1 VAWKEGRF
9 VWTVADLASPE
20 AAAHLRRFFPPP
32 SVGNCY
38 EANLEALTWIGRI
51 SRALESGWVISIDH
65 GYTEA
70 EAVRFPRGRLMSY
83 RRDTAS
89 GDVLADA
96 GERDITAHVNF
107 SALKARGE
115 ECGTRADHLETLAE
129 TLIAGEE
136 EFAERLRCR
145 MPPRSRGGAWS
156 SKHCF
161 GMEETFRISVSART
175 GSKSEGKAR
184 NNEKGPGIPGPWNGT
199 LPFFRAC
206 PSYFFF
212 FGAAFFLGAAFLVA
226 LFID

>member
-1 VAWKEGRF
+1 
-9 VWTVADLASPE
+9 
-20 AAAHLRRFFPPP
+20 
-32 SVGNCY
+32 
-38 EANLEALTWIGRI
+38 
-51 SRALESGWVISIDH
+51 
-65 GYTEA
+65 
-70 EAVRFPRGRLMSY
+70 MSY
-83 RRDTAS
+83 RRHTAS

-115 ECGTRADHLETLAE
+115 ECGMRADYLETLAE
-129 TLIAGEE
+129 TLILAGEE
-136 EFAERLRCR
+136 EFARTVEV
-145 MPPRSRGGAWS
+145 PDAPRSRGGAWS
-156 SKHCF
+156 SKHWF
-161 GMEETFRISVSART
+161 GMGETFRISVSART
-175 GSKSEGKAR
+175 GTKSEGKAR

>member
-1 VAWKEGRF
+1 MAWKEGRF

-136 EFAERLRCR
+136 EFARTVEMPDAAEESRRRLELKTLFRN
-145 MPPRSRGGAWS
+145 GGDVPDFCQR
-156 SKHCF
+156 KD
-161 GMEETFRISVSART
+161 
-175 GSKSEGKAR
+175 GK
-184 NNEKGPGIPGPWNGT
+184 
-199 LPFFRAC
+199 
-206 PSYFFF
+206 
-212 FGAAFFLGAAFLVA
+212 
-226 LFID
+226 